1 LLFILPLNA
10 LFVERA
16 NQASVFRRLFRVMD
30 VRTGVLERNSIKL
43 AGLYNELK
51 NAWDQ
56 IPHVRD
62 EASKVAQVR
71 KSHRPVSVF
80 VICPEQPLVINTAEF
95 RKTREAGEA
104 FDLMYAATKAELTD
118 RFGEHTDPNWIRMT
132 LDNPQGERRRKD
144 DF

>member
-1 LLFILPLNA
+1 MLFILPLNA

-80 VICPEQPLVINTAEF
+80 VICPEQPLSSTPPSSGRHE
-95 RKTREAGEA
+95 R
-104 FDLMYAATKAELTD
+104 
-118 RFGEHTDPNWIRMT
+118 
-132 LDNPQGERRRKD
+132 QGKLLILCMLRRRRN
-144 DF
+144 